1 MSDILNKNLQ
11 AIRSRIDQ
19 IVMELHDLCVGIRHE
34 ELAKT
39 VSELRNRINEPF
51 MFVIVGEVKA
61 GKSSFI
67 NALLDTGKE
76 ICKVAPAPMTDTIQQ
91 VIYGEKESEV
101 QINPYLKKIT
111 QPVEI
116 LKEIAIVDTPG
127 TNTIIEHHQEITER
141 FIPAADLIVF
151 VFEAKNP
158 YRQSAWDFFNF
169 IKDDWRKKTIFVLQQ
184 KDLMNAE
191 DLAINENG
199 VRDYAVK
206 KGISDPLIFS
216 VSAKLEI
223 EGNKA
228 ESGFENISRYIRDN
242 ITGGQAPFLK
252 LANNV
257 EISRNINERI
267 QSGVHDR
274 QLQLDTDLAFREDI
288 TQTLDEQEEK
298 SKKQVN
304 MLLENLLAAYD
315 NITAKT
321 GKELTGGLSFFSLLR
336 RSFVSIFNKNASAKE
351 WLDGLANDLE
361 TNLNE
366 ALKNKLNEGVA
377 DIADSIQQ
385 MAKLIDLKIKTSST
399 ILKNNHEI
407 FSNIAERRTNVLNEL
422 QEAFS
427 RFMNRAEN
435 FTDESL
441 FPGKG
446 GLASNITT
454 GSGIAAIGVILMV
467 VTQGAVFDITGGI
480 LTTVGVLFAG
490 VAAGLNRRK
499 IIHGY
504 NTEIAKGRDQIEAE
518 VSEKL
523 NTYIQHIKGKI
534 DANFN
539 DFDALLEKEAEQ
551 IKSLNARQL
560 SIMER
565 LDAIEKEIGA

>member
-11 AIRSRIDQ
+11 VYRSQIDQ
-19 IVMELHDLCVGIRHE
+19 IVKELHDICIEINHQ
-34 ELAKT
+34 ELANT

-67 NALLDTGKE
+67 NALLNTGKE

-91 VIYGEKESEV
+91 VIYGEKEEEIR
-101 QINPYLKKIT
+101 INEFLKKIT
-111 QPVEI
+111 HPVEI

-169 IKDDWRKKTIFVLQQ
+169 IKDDWRKKILFVLQQ
-184 KDLMNAE
+184 KDLMSAE

-199 VRDYAVK
+199 VRDYANK
-206 KGISDPLIFS
+206 KGIQNPLIFS
-216 VSAKLEI
+216 VSAKQELD
-223 EGNKA
+223 GNQS
-228 ESGFENISRYIRDN
+228 ESGFAAISKYIRDN

-252 LANNV
+252 LANSID
-257 EISRNINERI
+257 ISRNINEKI
-267 QSGVHDR
+267 QSGVNDR
-274 QLQLDTDLAFREDI
+274 QKQLESDIAFRADI
-288 TQTLDEQEEK
+288 HETLDYQENK
-298 SKKQVN
+298 SKKQVEI
-304 MLLENLLAAYD
+304 LVENLLATYD
-315 NITAKT
+315 KITLKT
-321 GKELTGGLSFFSLLR
+321 EKELAGGLTFFSLLR
-336 RSFVSIFNKNASAKE
+336 RSFVSIFNKSASAKE
-351 WLDGLANDLE
+351 WLDGLASDLGK
-361 TNLNE
+361 NLNDE
-366 ALKNKLNEGVA
+366 LKNRLNDGVI

-385 MAKLIDLKIKTSST
+385 MAKLIDLKIKSSST

-407 FSNIAERRTNVLNEL
+407 FSNIAERRSNVVKDL
-422 QEAFS
+422 QEAFA
-427 RFMNRAEN
+427 RFMNRTEN
-435 FTDESL
+435 FADESL
-441 FPGKG
+441 FPEKTNIV
-446 GLASNITT
+446 SNITT
-454 GSGIAAIGVILMV
+454 GSGVAAIGVILMV

-490 VAAGLNRRK
+490 VAVGLNRRK
-499 IIHGY
+499 ILNGFS
-504 NTEIAKGRDQIEAE
+504 TEIIKGRNQMDQE
-518 VSEKL
+518 VSGKL

-551 IKSLNARQL
+551 IKLLIAKQQ
-560 SIMER
+560 SIDDR
-565 LDAIEKEIGA
+565 LDAIEKEIK